1 LFRVQTIEQRGFHS
15 HRLAGEHQRRGSD
28 D

>member
-15 HRLAGEHQRRGSD
+15 HRLAGAHQKGGKR
-28 D
+28 